1 MLLENL
7 RYFKEASKMTY
18 EQIAE
23 ESKTPLSTVKNI
35 FMGKSEPLAS
45 NLYRIAKALNV
56 SLEDIL
62 ADSNVVLSSETIV
75 EVKEALEEVKGTLA
89 ETEEN
94 LAEAMES
101 ATIIESERDLIK
113 LENKRLKTEN
123 ERLKCE
129 AANLST
135 ELKLIKQELQHKDEL
150 LELHKFYRKLI
161 PNTN

>member
-35 FMGKSEPLAS
+35 FTGKSEPLAS

-62 ADSNVVLSSETIV
+62 ADSNVVLSSETLI
-75 EVKEALEEVKGTLA
+75 EVQEELEEVKGTLA

-113 LENKRLKTEN
+113 LENKRLKSEN
-123 ERLKCE
+123 ERLRCE

-161 PNTN
+161 PNNN

>member
-7 RYFKEASKMTY
+7 RYYKEASRMTY

-35 FMGKSEPLAS
+35 FSGKSEPLAS
-45 NLYRIAKALNV
+45 TLYRISTALDV
-56 SLEDIL
+56 PLEKLL
-62 ADSNVVLSSETIV
+62 ADANVVLSSTSLI
-75 EVKEALEEVKGTLA
+75 EVKETLA

-94 LAEAMES
+94 LAEIKES
-101 ATIIESERDLIK
+101 ATIMESERDLTK

-123 ERLKCE
+123 ERLKVDN
-129 AANLST
+129 AKLNT
-135 ELKLIKQELQHKDEL
+135 ELQLLKQELQHKDEL

-161 PNTN
+161 PNN